1 MTPESKLKKDLK
13 KILTDRGAYWA
24 AIAGGPYAKPGDP
37 DLVVCYKGV
46 FIAIEAKTYEGSQS
60 DWQKLR
66 EKQIRDARGTY
77 LVIKSTEQLSSYLD
91 VLDTFDD
98 TIE

>member
-1 MTPESKLKKDLK
+1 MTPESKLKRDLK
-13 KILTDRGAYWA
+13 NLLNDRGAYWC

-37 DLVVCYKGV
+37 DIVACYKGT

-66 EKQIRDARGTY
+66 QRMVERAQGIY
-77 LVIKSTEQLSSYLD
+77 LLTRSVDDVID
-91 VLDTFDD
+91 VLNAID
-98 TIE
+98 ELE